1 MNRYLALG
9 CLGLGLM
16 VSPLLSG
23 LSTGAV
29 PAPKIGVIDL
39 DNTLSSTPAGKR
51 ANDAFEKTR
60 KAKQSELDKAQQ
72 DLKAADAEL
81 INMQQFDPT
90 TFTVLETSP
99 FKSMEDLVKQVK
111 DNPDTV
117 TWGSPPT
124 GSAAMIGKIIVH
136 GDTREQALARM
147 RTALSETVIEGI
159 NTNVPLHRELMV
171 DAKFMAGGTNI
182 HYLEEWLSHHKR

>member
-60 KAKQSELDKAQQ
+60 KAKQAELDKQQ
-72 DLKAADAEL
+72 QELKAADADLEKQKAVL
-81 INMQQFDPT
+81 KPDVYNAKRQE
-90 TFTVLETSP
+90 LETKFVDLQQVYVKLERDLAGERTKLIQDLLKQASP
-99 FKSMEDLVKQVK
+99 KIEALAKAEGV
-111 DNPDTV
+111 N
-117 TWGSPPT
+117 
-124 GSAAMIGKIIVH
+124 IIV
-136 GDTREQALARM
+136 DREAVVWADK
-147 RTALSETVIEGI
+147 S
-159 NTNVPLHRELMV
+159 V
-171 DAKFMAGGTNI
+171 DLTSKLNDQM
-182 HYLEEWLSHHKR
+182 K

>member
-29 PAPKIGVIDL
+29 PTPKIGVIDL

-60 KAKQSELDKAQQ
+60 KAKQAELDKLRPDYERAQ
-72 DLKAADAEL
+72 KALRD
-81 INMQQFDPT
+81 I
-90 TFTVLETSP
+90 
-99 FKSMEDLVKQVK
+99 
-111 DNPDTV
+111 
-117 TWGSPPT
+117 T
-124 GSAAMIGKIIVH
+124 GSASWRVTKPRRSAKRLAGPR
-136 GDTREQALARM
+136 TR
-147 RTALSETVIEGI
+147 
-159 NTNVPLHRELMV
+159 
-171 DAKFMAGGTNI
+171 
-182 HYLEEWLSHHKR
+182 

>member
-39 DNTLSSTPAGKR
+39 DSTLSTTPAGKR

-60 KAKQSELDKAQQ
+60 KTKQAELDKKQEELKKADADLDKQKTVLKPEVYAQKRQ
-72 DLKAADAEL
+72 DLEKKFVEL
-81 INMQQFDPT
+81 QQIY
-90 TFTVLETSP
+90 VKLERDLATERTKLIQDLLKQASP
-99 FKSMEDLVKQVK
+99 
-111 DNPDTV
+111 
-117 TWGSPPT
+117 
-124 GSAAMIGKIIVH
+124 KI
-136 GDTREQALARM
+136 EALAKAEGVNIIIDHEAVVWADKSVNL
-147 RTALSETVIEGI
+147 TAKLNEQ
-159 NTNVPLHRELMV
+159 M
-171 DAKFMAGGTNI
+171 K
-182 HYLEEWLSHHKR
+182 

>member
-51 ANDAFEKTR
+51 ANDSFEKTR
-60 KAKQSELDKAQQ
+60 KAKQTELDKKQEELKKADADLDKQKTVLKPEVYQQKRQELEKKFVELQQIYVKLERDLAGERTKLIQ
-72 DLKAADAEL
+72 DLLKQASPKIEALAKAEGV
-81 INMQQFDPT
+81 N
-90 TFTVLETSP
+90 
-99 FKSMEDLVKQVK
+99 
-111 DNPDTV
+111 
-117 TWGSPPT
+117 
-124 GSAAMIGKIIVH
+124 IIVDH
-136 GDTREQALARM
+136 EAVVWADKSVDLTAKLNEQM
-147 RTALSETVIEGI
+147 
-159 NTNVPLHRELMV
+159 
-171 DAKFMAGGTNI
+171 K
-182 HYLEEWLSHHKR
+182 

>member
-16 VSPLLSG
+16 VSPLFSG

-60 KAKQSELDKAQQ
+60 KAKQAELDKNQQ
-72 DLKAADAEL
+72 DLKAADADLEKQKAVLKPDVYAQKRQEL
-81 INMQQFDPT
+81 EKKFVDLQQT
-90 TFTVLETSP
+90 YVKLERDLAGERTKLIQDLLKLASP
-99 FKSMEDLVKQVK
+99 KIEAIAKAEGV
-111 DNPDTV
+111 N
-117 TWGSPPT
+117 
-124 GSAAMIGKIIVH
+124 IIV
-136 GDTREQALARM
+136 DREAVVWADS
-147 RTALSETVIEGI
+147 A
-159 NTNVPLHRELMV
+159 V
-171 DAKFMAGGTNI
+171 DLTPQLNAQMK
-182 HYLEEWLSHHKR
+182 